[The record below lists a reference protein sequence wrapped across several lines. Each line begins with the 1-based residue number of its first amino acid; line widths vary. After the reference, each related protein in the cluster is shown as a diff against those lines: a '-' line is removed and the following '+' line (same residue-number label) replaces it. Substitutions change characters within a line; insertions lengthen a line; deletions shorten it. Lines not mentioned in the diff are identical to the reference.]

1 MPGHS
6 FKDLSNVISVIE
18 VRKAAILQAALMKKT
33 GNYAGFFE
41 PYFSVLS
48 ILEKIIEGFFTEN
61 YVDFLSSEF

>member
-1 MPGHS
+1 LPGHS

-33 GNYAGFFE
+33 GNYAGLFE

-48 ILEKIIEGFFTEN
+48 ILEKN
-61 YVDFLSSEF
+61 YRRIFLQKIMSIF